1 MVCGSNL
8 LSLELFSEGQESHG
22 NSACGLA
29 SWGLVVWESA
39 SPCAASQVT
48 KAEKLSDQCVP
59 VVSGAFC
66 AQPHILYQIL
76 LSNTNISFTLFTLQH
91 FWLLVFLKR
100 FACLYFKH

>member
-8 LSLELFSEGQESHG
+8 LTLELFSEGQESHG

-48 KAEKLSDQCVP
+48 KAEKLSDQRVP
-59 VVSGAFC
+59 VVSGHSVLSLTFC
-66 AQPHILYQIL
+66 TKYYSQTQTFLLLYL
-76 LSNTNISFTLFTLQH
+76 LCNIFG
-91 FWLLVFLKR
+91 
-100 FACLYFKH
+100 C